1 MLRAY
6 VGYKQDNWDE
16 YLIMA
21 EFAYN
26 AAKQTSTGFSPFEL
40 DCGQIPTTPLRL
52 TMMENVVKSDEHEDV
67 PAADEFIRKWNNKIA
82 MAKDA
87 LLEAQRR
94 QTEYANQHRRR
105 LEFNI
110 GDKVLLSTKNIET
123 SVDRRRP
130 TKKLT
135 PRYIGLFKIVEKT
148 SPLVYKLDLPD
159 MMKTHP
165 VFHVSL
171 LKEYNEDTV
180 DFERPEPPSPIID
193 IDTNDEFEVE
203 DILDKRT
210 IRRKTEYLI
219 KWKGYP
225 LHDATW
231 EPIDHLGNAKDAI
244 QHFESIKH

>member
-1 MLRAY
+1 
-6 VGYKQDNWDE
+6 
-16 YLIMA
+16 
-21 EFAYN
+21 
-26 AAKQTSTGFSPFEL
+26 
-40 DCGQIPTTPLRL
+40 
-52 TMMENVVKSDEHEDV
+52 
-67 PAADEFIRKWNNKIA
+67 
-82 MAKDA
+82 
-87 LLEAQRR
+87 
-94 QTEYANQHRRR
+94 
-105 LEFNI
+105 
-110 GDKVLLSTKNIET
+110 
-123 SVDRRRP
+123 
-130 TKKLT
+130 
-135 PRYIGLFKIVEKT
+135 
-148 SPLVYKLDLPD
+148 

-193 IDTNDEFEVE
+193 IDTNEEFEVE

-244 QHFESIKH
+244 QHFESMEH